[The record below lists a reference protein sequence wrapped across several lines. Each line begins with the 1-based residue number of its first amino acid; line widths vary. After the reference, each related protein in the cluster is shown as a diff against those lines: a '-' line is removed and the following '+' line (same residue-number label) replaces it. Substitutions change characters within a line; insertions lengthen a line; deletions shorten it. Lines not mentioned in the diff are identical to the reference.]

1 MLSLVE
7 TEDLKTHTLI
17 LSDKEGKKS
26 GELLITSQFI
36 CMPPDP
42 EINSNLNKNCI
53 LKLSM
58 HPSEFSFQLMYDEN
72 LLKIKAGEEMELKNV
87 F

>member
-1 MLSLVE
+1 
-7 TEDLKTHTLI
+7 
-17 LSDKEGKKS
+17 
-26 GELLITSQFI
+26 
-36 CMPPDP
+36 MPPDP

-58 HPSEFSFQLMYDEN
+58 QPSEFSFQLMYDEN
-72 LLKIKAGEEMELKNV
+72 LLKIKAGEEVELKNV